1 LRTEITPAGV
11 NVSSSGHAADEF
23 GFPLQTRNQKGQS
36 WLQLGAGFHLL
47 GRYCDALPGMRCLKG
62 RQIAS
67 RRIFVAEPQRTM
79 LEEFFVADLQ
89 LYLRDEASQLLG

>member
-1 LRTEITPAGV
+1 MSPDSHSKQGTKKV
-11 NVSSSGHAADEF
+11 N
-23 GFPLQTRNQKGQS
+23 
-36 WLQLGAGFHLL
+36 LGCNWGASFHLL

-79 LEEFFVADLQ
+79 LEEFFVADVQ

>member
-1 LRTEITPAGV
+1 M
-11 NVSSSGHAADEF
+11 
-23 GFPLQTRNQKGQS
+23 
-36 WLQLGAGFHLL
+36 
-47 GRYCDALPGMRCLKG
+47 RYLKG